1 MLLNYSV
8 TFTLLEIKV
17 NCFSL
22 NTKLFNETFFYLFC
36 SKRSVSSSKPFL
48 VIFLL
53 RLGDKNE
60 LRNLSGGGCRMTKKY
75 TDRQTD
81 KKKDKT
87 EKTEKR
93 KLDMKRHKERHKI

>member
-60 LRNLSGGGCRMTKKY
+60 LRNLSGGGCKMTKKY

-93 KLDMKRHKERHKI
+93 KVRHEKT